1 MKSQEM
7 KPEQHSLG
15 TRDVFTSRLPST
27 GGGPKPTEPRAAMS
41 EMFEASRVPEA
52 TGFLR
57 RSRTRSLTACGSPV
71 SQLWPREE

>member
-41 EMFEASRVPEA
+41 EMF
-52 TGFLR
+52 
-57 RSRTRSLTACGSPV
+57 
-71 SQLWPREE
+71 